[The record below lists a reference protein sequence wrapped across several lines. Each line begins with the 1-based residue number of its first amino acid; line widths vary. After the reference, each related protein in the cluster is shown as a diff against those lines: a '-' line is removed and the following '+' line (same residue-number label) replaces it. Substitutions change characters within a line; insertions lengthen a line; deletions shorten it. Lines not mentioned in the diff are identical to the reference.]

1 MKNLNEILDNNSGVD
16 EKHYFAQ
23 IVPFDDL
30 DFYYNEYMAEED
42 NLWAGGN
49 DDYYPS
55 VNESFR
61 ATAVALLQD
70 IEEEEI
76 AKAPRYYYN
85 TASFDCPPTKLIKA
99 VTDLVQT
106 YYPGSI
112 LSRQDII
119 FLINMS
125 DKFMDVF
132 ARHGHRLDEDDI
144 ICRVLGTVLGKKF
157 KHGWFDT
164 GNDRDPR
171 LYLYYICPED
181 IPEERLK
188 YIGAVLQGIGTELKL
203 ANIKCSKEDF
213 LEDRVDTTRDFYP
226 DTEAYD
232 DITQWVADK
241 YGCSPDEVYLLD
253 DDDNYLDEG
262 YEGALCCEF
271 WL

>member
-30 DFYYNEYMAEED
+30 DFYYNEDMAAED

-55 VNESFR
+55 VNEPFR
-61 ATAVALLQD
+61 DTVKALLLD

-76 AKAPRYYYN
+76 AKTPKYYYN
-85 TASFDCPPTKLIKA
+85 TDSFDCPPTKLIKA
-99 VTDLVQT
+99 VTKLVQT
-106 YYPGSI
+106 YCPGSI

-119 FLINMS
+119 FLIDMS
-125 DKFMDVF
+125 DKFMEVF
-132 ARHGHRLDEDDI
+132 AKRGHRLDEDDI
-144 ICRVLGTVLGKKF
+144 ICRVLGTLLGKKF

-164 GNDRDPR
+164 GNDQDPR

-181 IPEERLK
+181 MPEERLK
-188 YIGAVLQGIGTELKL
+188 YIGAVLQGIGAEFKL
-203 ANIKCSKEDF
+203 ANIKCSEEDF
-213 LEDRVDTTRDFYP
+213 LEDNVDTYRDFYP
-226 DTEAYD
+226 GVGDED
-232 DITQWVADK
+232 DFKQWAADQ
-241 YGCSPDEVYLLD
+241 YHCSPDEVCILD
-253 DDDNYLDEG
+253 ESDEFLDEG

-271 WL
+271 